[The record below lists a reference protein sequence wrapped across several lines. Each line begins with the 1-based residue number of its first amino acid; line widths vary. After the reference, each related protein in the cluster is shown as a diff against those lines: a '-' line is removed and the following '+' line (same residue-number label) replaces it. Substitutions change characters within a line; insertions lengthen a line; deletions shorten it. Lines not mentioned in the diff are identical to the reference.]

1 MERGRDFKHAA
12 LCYAAGSKPKSRSAK
27 IKKLLTIFLVAFVVL
42 GIAAVASQAILLE
55 DFDQNVKNLVVLNY
69 ILPRIGVA
77 FLSGLF
83 YLRLRL

>member
-1 MERGRDFKHAA
+1 M
-12 LCYAAGSKPKSRSAK
+12 
-27 IKKLLTIFLVAFVVL
+27 KKLLTIFSVAFVVL

-55 DFDQNVKNLVVLNY
+55 DFGQNVKNLVVLNY

-83 YLRLRL
+83 LSTARRK